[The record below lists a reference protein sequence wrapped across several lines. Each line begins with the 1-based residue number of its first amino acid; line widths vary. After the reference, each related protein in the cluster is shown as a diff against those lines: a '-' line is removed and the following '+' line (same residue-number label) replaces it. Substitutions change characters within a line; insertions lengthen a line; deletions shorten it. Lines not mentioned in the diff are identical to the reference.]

1 MSTPDLD
8 LSRRQVRQP
17 LSGVPVRVS
26 VKLSPVTNT
35 ARAGTGAAAKT
46 ASSTS
51 CGREAARRAAA
62 KFFKC
67 GAADVQL
74 ALLQIGDGCAGV
86 PEIYSAHQM
95 TKGGRA

>member
-26 VKLSPVTNT
+26 VKLSSVTNT
-35 ARAGTGAAAKT
+35 ARAGTGTAAKS

-51 CGREAARRAAA
+51 CCREAARRAAA

-74 ALLQIGDGCAGV
+74 ALLQRGDVCANV
-86 PEIYSAHQM
+86 PEIYSAHVA
-95 TKGGRA
+95 TKGGRT